1 MIHND
6 AELQAMQERIRL
18 FENILVEA
26 RKTYSPVNYQAMS
39 EGCLAE
45 IERMQA
51 EIRAYLSCTAEEV
64 EAA

>member
-6 AELQAMQERIRL
+6 AELQAMQERILL
-18 FENILVEA
+18 FENILAEA
-26 RKTYSPVNYQAMS
+26 RKTCSPVNYQAMS
-39 EGCLAE
+39 ERYLAE

-51 EIRAYLSCTAEEV
+51 EIRAYLSCPAEQV

>member
-39 EGCLAE
+39 EGVWQRLKGCRQRFAL
-45 IERMQA
+45 I
-51 EIRAYLSCTAEEV
+51 
-64 EAA
+64 